1 MAIQQQPQQQQQ
13 WQPRL
18 TKQQTRSLVGNYRQ
32 APSRYNLE
40 DLRNHASYY
49 NVPFYEGDFSIIDAV
64 KQAAGGFLEGF
75 TTLKTIDPPDN
86 EWEAVARSVGHL
98 AGFAP
103 GILAGPAKLLGLK
116 GTAQFLAGKK
126 GIPLYVAEKYIT
138 PKAAKITSTAI
149 QSATDGKT
157 GAVADIAKFL
167 LTPKARHIAEGAF
180 NLGTASALSAWQSG
194 VDDMMNSFFHG
205 AIAGGVFRGIGNQ
218 INLQDPKAEKFARG
232 LAGSLFMGIPATM
245 RGASTPEQVYEYLMG
260 AYFGG
265 SEKPWT
271 EARASKFI
279 GKMRE
284 NPDALMKQDFDP
296 RKQSGWEKLEPEVKP
311 IVEGMAN
318 KVRGET
324 LDQQYAAA
332 YELAEQMGQ
341 LDKLDKIPTEKVI
354 QNYNKVKFAKARL
367 EQEGIKEIPSDKEIL
382 ELTERREIVKEKP
395 ENFILTTGK
404 SGAEAFATQ
413 QADKRGLTTVQIRFP
428 MQRKLFGKKTGTEQ
442 ITVGR
447 QHFAEANAMLE
458 KAVDNL
464 RQKEVESGAVP
475 SIDKAKTS
483 IATLPEYVREALRRD
498 AVNIKMA
505 SDIFTVDKISNDFK
519 TVAGK
524 SKYAIQMGID
534 AGRKS

>member
-1 MAIQQQPQQQQQ
+1 
-13 WQPRL
+13 
-18 TKQQTRSLVGNYRQ
+18 
-32 APSRYNLE
+32 
-40 DLRNHASYY
+40 
-49 NVPFYEGDFSIIDAV
+49 
-64 KQAAGGFLEGF
+64 
-75 TTLKTIDPPDN
+75 
-86 EWEAVARSVGHL
+86 
-98 AGFAP
+98 
-103 GILAGPAKLLGLK
+103 
-116 GTAQFLAGKK
+116 
-126 GIPLYVAEKYIT
+126 
-138 PKAAKITSTAI
+138 
-149 QSATDGKT
+149 
-157 GAVADIAKFL
+157 
-167 LTPKARHIAEGAF
+167 
-180 NLGTASALSAWQSG
+180 
-194 VDDMMNSFFHG
+194 
-205 AIAGGVFRGIGNQ
+205 
-218 INLQDPKAEKFARG
+218 
-232 LAGSLFMGIPATM
+232 
-245 RGASTPEQVYEYLMG
+245 
-260 AYFGG
+260 
-265 SEKPWT
+265 
-271 EARASKFI
+271 
-279 GKMRE
+279 
-284 NPDALMKQDFDP
+284 
-296 RKQSGWEKLEPEVKP
+296 
-311 IVEGMAN
+311 
-318 KVRGET
+318 
-324 LDQQYAAA
+324 
-332 YELAEQMGQ
+332 EQMGQ

-534 AGRKS
+534 AGRKVNVFDKRFGWLSYNYENQKFEVKPKPPEISDRIAFFGKEKLEPIEKQGIQQLYQQYDKIGFKEQIKTESAKKEDVYGFESEMLDIGEASST